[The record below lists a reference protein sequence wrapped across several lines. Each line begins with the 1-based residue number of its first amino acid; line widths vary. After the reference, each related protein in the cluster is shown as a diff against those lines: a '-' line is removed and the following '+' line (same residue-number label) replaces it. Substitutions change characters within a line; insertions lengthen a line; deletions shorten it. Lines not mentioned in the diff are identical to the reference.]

1 MCSVYDDFVGQCI
14 SVGCRMCR
22 LRDYRNLKAD
32 RHGAYHANFD
42 RKLQRR
48 RMEAWNAD
56 TLSKADM
63 VFHIVI

>member
-1 MCSVYDDFVGQCI
+1 
-14 SVGCRMCR
+14 MCR